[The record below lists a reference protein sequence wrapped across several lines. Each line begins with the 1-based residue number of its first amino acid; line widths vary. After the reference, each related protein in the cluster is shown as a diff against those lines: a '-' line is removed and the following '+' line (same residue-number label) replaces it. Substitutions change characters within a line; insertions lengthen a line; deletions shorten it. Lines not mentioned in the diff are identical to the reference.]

1 MCMYSFERINRS
13 VYLMH
18 LDIHLSADPGARSK
32 KKALAQDWR
41 HSLHSFHSLHSL
53 LFGSLDLAM
62 MMVINPLMESVDS
75 KQIGRMFFFSP

>member
-1 MCMYSFERINRS
+1 MYSFERINRS

-41 HSLHSFHSLHSL
+41 HSLHSL

>member
-41 HSLHSFHSLHSL
+41 HSLHSLHSL